1 MGGPNSDD
9 GRTDTLILYIR
20 ILQYNLSTDWVQIP
34 LVGKASSHMTKRFV
48 YFLKY
53 MDDFTAEPFPIFLTV
68 KRKFP
73 AFFNSAPLHSS
84 QTHERNHPTRNIFC
98 RLQYCGLVN
107 IAKSKC
113 KLKTQWI

>member
-9 GRTDTLILYIR
+9 GTDTLILYIR

-34 LVGKASSHMTKRFV
+34 LVGKASSHITKRFV
-48 YFLKY
+48 YFLKN

-73 AFFNSAPLHSS
+73 AFFNSALCTLRKPTSA
-84 QTHERNHPTRNIFC
+84 TTTRNFFAGC
-98 RLQYCGLVN
+98 S
-107 IAKSKC
+107 IAA
-113 KLKTQWI
+113 